1 MDTKPRPII
10 VTPLT
15 IGTRN
20 LAVFNKLI
28 SRPGITKNTR
38 KKKDWIIM
46 NITFAA
52 LVDQMVF
59 TLILDAFESQYTYKK
74 DDEMRVN
81 TNPSLRY
88 LVDLNM

>member
-1 MDTKPRPII
+1 
-10 VTPLT
+10 
-15 IGTRN
+15 
-20 LAVFNKLI
+20 
-28 SRPGITKNTR
+28 
-38 KKKDWIIM
+38 M